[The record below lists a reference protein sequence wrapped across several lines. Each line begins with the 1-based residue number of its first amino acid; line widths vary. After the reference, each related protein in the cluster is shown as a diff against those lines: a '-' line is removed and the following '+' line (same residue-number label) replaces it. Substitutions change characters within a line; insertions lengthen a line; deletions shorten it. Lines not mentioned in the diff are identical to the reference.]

1 MALYLGTNKV
11 GIIGPNDGFLIN
23 GKLLVKKDY
32 TINLGQTNYSEL
44 TISTTS
50 QNLTLPATTYTT
62 TPSTTITC
70 RRIGANYDGTIVDF
84 NTFDYVGFVECVIE
98 YNYGTNDVSSVIHGI
113 RSSYARDFQEG
124 KYRQGVNSSTGQLTT
139 TISKNSS
146 YITGITPI
154 LYQKADSTYGMTTAQ
169 GIYHNGTS
177 NITWSTSSNYIDL
190 KLGTICVKANDS
202 YCPVSSLELIN
213 PAATTV
219 KMTWYIYEGNKS
231 MYGNIYTRGYELAAN
246 E

>member
-70 RRIGANYDGTIVDF
+70 YRIGANYDGTIVDF

-113 RSSYARDFQEG
+113 RTSYTRDFQEG
-124 KYRQGVNSSTGQLTT
+124 KYRQGINSSTGQLTT

-146 YITGITPI
+146 YITAVTPI
-154 LYQKADSTYGMTTAQ
+154 LYQKTDGTYGMTTAQ

-231 MYGNIYTRGYELAAN
+231 MYGNIFTRGYELAAN